1 MTQIKTNQEL
11 VVKNVLSFR
20 GKVNNMELQRI
31 VGDMDETVKELG
43 AVTVGNPITATFGVE
58 EDMLDVEVFLPID
71 RAVENTKNYFFKE
84 MLKIVNAVVISYKG
98 NPIGLQDAC
107 NELNQYIMKN
117 WMQPITVGYNLTKHV
132 DPQNPDNTEIDV
144 YVGIS
149 PNVL

>member
-1 MTQIKTNQEL
+1 
-11 VVKNVLSFR
+11 
-20 GKVNNMELQRI
+20 
-31 VGDMDETVKELG
+31 
-43 AVTVGNPITATFGVE
+43 
-58 EDMLDVEVFLPID
+58 MLDVEVFLPFD
-71 RAVENTKNYFFKE
+71 WAVENTKNCFFKE